1 MNLKDKT
8 IVVTGGGNG
17 LGHELVLQLLAKG
30 SIVAAI
36 DICDNALLETVK
48 LSGDYYKML
57 KVYNL
62 DITDR
67 TKVINFADTI
77 IKEVGSIEGI
87 INNAGIIQPFKRV
100 NDLDFGTIDKVM
112 NVDFFGTLNM
122 IKVFLPHLL
131 ERSEAF
137 IVNVSS
143 MGGLFPVP
151 GQIIYGAAKSA
162 VKLLTEGLQTELN
175 NTPVK
180 VTLICPGAIETDIK
194 FNSGIEKESR
204 GKDEL
209 KSAMIKPV
217 KPSKAAEIIIN
228 SVEISKKKVLIG
240 TDIKTLNMIQKL
252 LPGMTSRLIS
262 KQNGVLILLI
272 KKRKKQQ
279 IELLI

>member
-1 MNLKDKT
+1 MKLKDKT
-8 IVVTGGGNG
+8 IIVTGGGNG
-17 LGHELVLQLLAKG
+17 LGRELVLQLLTKG
-30 SIVAAI
+30 SRVVAI
-36 DICDNALLETVK
+36 DISDNALTETVRF
-48 LSGDYYKML
+48 SGDYYKML

-77 IKEVGSIEGI
+77 IKEVSSIDGI

-112 NVDFFGTLNM
+112 NVDFFGTLNL
-122 IKVFLPHLL
+122 IKAFLPHLL

-162 VKLLTEGLQTELN
+162 VKLLTEGLQAELR

-217 KPSKAAEIIIN
+217 KPSKAAETIIN
-228 SVEISKKKVLIG
+228 SVEKSKKKVLIG

-252 LPGMTSRLIS
+252 LPGLTSRLIS
-262 KQNGVLILLI
+262 KQMESHIIN
-272 KKRKKQQ
+272 
-279 IELLI
+279 